1 LDITSEKAMNTD
13 PIYEEKITSRRTVA
27 LFVTLTLLFMALLAW
42 RATNSGLGV
51 LTIVFFCLF
60 SFFLFYSLNYRT
72 LIIRLTSESLVLRF
86 GIFTWRIPTVTI
98 EHCYLDD
105 TPMWRIG
112 GAGIHFTMIRRRY
125 RAMLN
130 FLEYPRVVVALKK
143 RRGPVWDIAFS
154 TRRPEEVMRL
164 IRKVVSEKRAP

>member
-1 LDITSEKAMNTD
+1 MQTD
-13 PIYEEKITSRRTVA
+13 PIYEEKVASRRTVA

-42 RATNSGLGV
+42 RVMNSGLGF
-51 LTIVFFCLF
+51 LTIAFFCLF

-72 LIIRLTSESLVLRF
+72 LIICLTPESLVLRF

-98 EHCYLDD
+98 EQCYRDD
-105 TPMWRIG
+105 TPLWRIG

-130 FLEYPRVVVALKK
+130 FLEHPRVVVSLKK
-143 RRGPVWDIAFS
+143 RKGPVWDIAFS
-154 TRRPEEVMRL
+154 TRRPKEVMRL
-164 IRKVVSEKRAP
+164 IREVMSEKRAP